1 VPFLFLNQEPIL
13 VAINISTE
21 PALLRLMQLSSASL
35 PVGGYS
41 FSQGL
46 EYAVEA
52 GWISS
57 QAQVHEWLQLV
68 MSESIAQVDLPLLL
82 RLINSAQDEDQQQFI
97 YWNATVLACRETK
110 ELLLTETAM
119 GAALLRLFEKLD
131 TPLPLFLCSNN
142 KESSNATPKKIS
154 FTAAFSLAAVKWNI
168 NKEAALVGYLWSWIE
183 NQVAAATKLVPL
195 GQTASQSLLL
205 ALSEESTSLIERA
218 NIIQDD
224 EIGSSLPGLAMAS
237 AWHETQYSRLFR
249 S

>member
-1 VPFLFLNQEPIL
+1 M
-13 VAINISTE
+13 AISITTE

-52 GWISS
+52 DWISS
-57 QAQVHEWLQLV
+57 KEQTHEWLQLV
-68 MSESIAQVDLPLLL
+68 MNESIAQVDLPLLL
-82 RLINSAQDEDQQQFI
+82 RLIDSLQDRSQQQFI

-119 GAALLRLFEKLD
+119 GAALLRLLGQLD
-131 TPLPLFLCSNN
+131 NSLPMSYYKDGKVNS
-142 KESSNATPKKIS
+142 KITSKKIS
-154 FTAAFSLAAVKWNI
+154 FIAAFALAAVHWNI
-168 NKEAALVGYLWSWIE
+168 SKEAALIGYLWSWVE

-205 ALSEESTSLIERA
+205 SLSEESTLLIEKA
-218 NIIQDD
+218 HTIKDD

>member
-1 VPFLFLNQEPIL
+1 M
-13 VAINISTE
+13 AITITTE

-46 EYAVEA
+46 EYAVELDWLTNKEQTA
-52 GWISS
+52 D
-57 QAQVHEWLQLV
+57 WLQLV
-68 MSESIAQVDLPLLL
+68 MHESIARVDLPLLI
-82 RLINSAQDEDQQQFI
+82 RLIDAVQKKEASQFM

-119 GAALLRLFEKLD
+119 GAALVRLLRDMNIESGALYFGQLN
-131 TPLPLFLCSNN
+131 TVQQSNQ
-142 KESSNATPKKIS
+142 KIS
-154 FTAAFSLAAVKWNI
+154 FAAAFAVAAVNWNI
-168 NKEAALVGYLWSWIE
+168 SQEAILIGYLWSWIE

-195 GQTASQSLLL
+195 GQTAAQKLLL
-205 ALSEESTSLIERA
+205 ELSEQSTSVIEKA
-218 NIIQDD
+218 SAIKDN
-224 EIGSSLPGLAMAS
+224 EIGASLPGLAMAS